1 MMLYLLDSNVFR
13 EIGKSVQHVNVA
25 KWLGT
30 VDDHGLA
37 ISVLTVREIRYG
49 IESLRARKPDIA
61 REIDERVGK
70 GFALY
75 GDRILHVTEAVANEW
90 GRLLAES
97 NRHVDD
103 TGIAATAKVNGLV
116 MVTRNTDDFRGRGIA
131 LLNPFKSPPETL
143 AP

>member
-1 MMLYLLDSNVFR
+1 MVYLLDSNVFR

-25 KWLGT
+25 KWLRA

-37 ISVLTVREIRYG
+37 ISVLTVREIRHG
-49 IESLRARKPDIA
+49 IEALRARKPA
-61 REIDERVGK
+61 TAQEIDERVSE
-70 GFALY
+70 GFSLY
-75 GDRILHVTEAVANEW
+75 GDRILDVTETVAHEW

-97 NRHVDD
+97 YKHVDD

-116 MVTRNTDDFRGRGIA
+116 MVTRNTDDFRGRGVP
-131 LLNPFKSPPETL
+131 LLNPFKSPPEIF